1 MSGFGDRPE
10 GSLFKHMPAGIEIE
24 RKFLVDR
31 PPADLDTYPAAD
43 IDQGYIAITEDG
55 VEVRIRSYGG
65 RSFLTI
71 KSGGAEVRLEEEI
84 EIDERRFRSLWR
96 LTARRRIRKRRHLIT
111 SADGTRIELDVYRDN
126 LSGLVTAEVEFVS
139 EDAAAAFIA
148 PPWLGREITH
158 EPGYKNQRLAVD
170 GIPAATDS

>member
-1 MSGFGDRPE
+1 
-10 GSLFKHMPAGIEIE
+10 MPAGVEIE

-31 PPADLDTYPAAD
+31 LPGDLDACPAAD

-71 KSGGAEVRLEEEI
+71 KSGGVEARLEEEMEI
-84 EIDERRFRSLWR
+84 EQRRFGSLWP
-96 LTARRRIRKRRHLIT
+96 LTAGRRIRKRRYLIS
-111 SADGTRIELDVYRDN
+111 SANGIRIELDVYRDD
-126 LSGLVTAEVEFVS
+126 LSGLVTAEVEFDS
-139 EDAAAAFIA
+139 RDAAAAFTA
-148 PPWLGREITH
+148 PPWLGREITD

-170 GIPAATDS
+170 GLPETTDA